1 MPPPRVIG
9 ARPRAAE
16 PRGSSAPGEDG
27 VERRR
32 VYLQAGQVFAS
43 AEPASVVTILGSC
56 VAVCLFDPVAR
67 VGGMNHYLLPLSV
80 ERERSARFGN
90 VALALLL
97 DEVLARGAR
106 KGNLRAKVFG
116 GAGVLDGF
124 QRSGRSLGHDNVE
137 LALRTLEREGI
148 PVVDGDVGGRKGRKV
163 IFQVD
168 DGSAW
173 MRTL

>member
-1 MPPPRVIG
+1 VLPERVVG
-9 ARPRAAE
+9 AHGGSEEPRAA
-16 PRGSSAPGEDG
+16 GAPADDR
-27 VERRR
+27 VVRRT
-32 VYLQAGQVFAS
+32 VHLQPGQVFAA
-43 AEPASVVTILGSC
+43 AEPAAVVTILGSC

-80 ERERSARFGN
+80 RRERSARFGN

-97 DEVLARGAR
+97 EQVLGLGGR

-124 QRSGRSLGHDNVE
+124 QRTGRSLGHGNVE
-137 LALRTLEREGI
+137 LALRTLEAEDI
-148 PVVDGDVGGRKGRKV
+148 PVLDGDVGGRRGRRLV
-163 IFQVD
+163 FHVD

-173 MRTL
+173 VKAL